1 MLSNAA
7 VPAPSECPVSTRPY
21 PRQSCQSSPTCDT
34 TTQQSSFFSL
44 FFSFFS
50 LEKKIAERINFK
62 GKTDNSTICQDRL
75 GTDARKTDKKGSF
88 SHLPERDRS
97 AALYRRPAAA
107 VINRAPLGRPR
118 SPEKPQQRAS
128 FNVRTKDVTIC
139 QDRLRTRRCCAKTGS
154 GQDASPDL
162 GEQSCRLRTAAARKI
177 PSCAKWT
184 PSPSAGGTIYSPE

>member
-21 PRQSCQSSPTCDT
+21 PRQSCQSSPTCET
-34 TTQQSSFFSL
+34 TTVESFE
-44 FFSFFS
+44 FFP
-50 LEKKIAERINFK
+50 K
-62 GKTDNSTICQDRL
+62 GKNDNSTICQDRL

-118 SPEKPQQRAS
+118 SPDKPQQRAS